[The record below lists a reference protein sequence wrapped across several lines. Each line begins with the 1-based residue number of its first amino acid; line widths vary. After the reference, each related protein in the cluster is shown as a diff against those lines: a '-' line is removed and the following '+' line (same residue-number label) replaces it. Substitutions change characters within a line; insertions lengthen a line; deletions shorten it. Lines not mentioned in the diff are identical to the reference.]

1 MVLFHDLWKFT
12 IKTFQERENLSIKQ
26 GKGKNKLSFHV
37 ICLISLSVHYMC
49 APSLWAMKILQHQKR
64 LPHYLEGRDLMP
76 CIVQAKVVPRSI
88 CDGFDYPVALFCF
101 EKCILF

>member
-26 GKGKNKLSFHV
+26 GKGKNKLSFQV

-49 APSLWAMKILQHQKR
+49 ATSLLAMKILQHQKIAT
-64 LPHYLEGRDLMP
+64 LPRR
-76 CIVQAKVVPRSI
+76 KK
-88 CDGFDYPVALFCF
+88 FDVLYCAS
-101 EKCILF
+101 